1 MTKKRIK
8 NKKNQKQIALKR
20 IQNLFKLAHK
30 NAIERNFE
38 LADRYV
44 FIARKISMKCLVP
57 IPAEFKRRFC
67 KHCYSYLLP
76 SVNSR
81 FRIHHKRLVIFCFNC
96 NKYTRL
102 PFKNKEK

>member
-1 MTKKRIK
+1 MSKKIQK
-8 NKKNQKQIALKR
+8 NKKNQKRIALNRMQK
-20 IQNLFKLAHK
+20 LFQLAHS
-30 NAIERNFE
+30 NAIAKNFE

-44 FIARKISMKCLVP
+44 FIARKISMKYLVP

-81 FRIHHKRLVIFCFNC
+81 YRIHDKRLVIFCFNC
-96 NKYTRL
+96 KKYTRFPL
-102 PFKNKEK
+102 KNKEK